1 MEEKTVRLN
10 IPGKQSILETS
21 LSLLK
26 LEWCG
31 YNEEWKKNDVTKQK
45 ETRKKSDIVKTFQ
58 FKEMSL
64 NFIPSL

>member
-26 LEWCG
+26 LEWCA
-31 YNEEWKKNDVTKQK
+31 YNEEWKENDVTK
-45 ETRKKSDIVKTFQ
+45 
-58 FKEMSL
+58 
-64 NFIPSL
+64 